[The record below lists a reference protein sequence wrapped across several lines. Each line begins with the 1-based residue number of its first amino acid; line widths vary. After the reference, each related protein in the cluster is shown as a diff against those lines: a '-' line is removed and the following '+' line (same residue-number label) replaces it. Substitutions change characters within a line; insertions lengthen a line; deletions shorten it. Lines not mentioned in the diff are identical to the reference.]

1 MLQYLMIGTL
11 LGLSA
16 GLAPGPLLT
25 LLISE
30 TMRHDIKAGVKIAMA
45 PLISDLPIVLLTF
58 YILSQLTD
66 FEKILGGISFAGGIL
81 VLTMG
86 IGQIRTKGVE
96 IDTTQVKSHSLVK
109 GVVVNFLS
117 PHPYLFWL
125 SVGAPTMTK
134 ARDISVFAAIAFVVS
149 FYVLLIG
156 SKVVMALLVGKS
168 KGILKGK
175 GYLYTMRFL
184 GFLLCL
190 LALLLFKDGWSLWLG
205 D

>member
-1 MLQYLMIGTL
+1 MIGTL